1 MHNPTHT
8 KPRILVTSAAGRTG
22 SVAVRELLKKGFPVH
37 AFVRRIDA
45 RSAALQEAGAEI
57 FVGDL
62 FDMRDLR
69 RALVDVQRAY
79 HCPPFAPNLL
89 HGTML
94 FALAAEEAQ
103 LEVVALLSQW
113 HPQPS
118 NPSINTREHWMANN
132 IYRWMPTV
140 DVIHVNP
147 GLFAFIYLTGLPLIK
162 HLGMFAGPWGNGL
175 NAPPSNEDIGRLS
188 AEVLANP
195 GPHIGKS
202 FRPTGPALLSPTDMA
217 DVLTG
222 VVGRKVKYQDTPP
235 KMFLKAA
242 KAQGLGDFEI
252 AHVNHYFDEVR
263 RGAFAVGAP
272 TDHVLEVTG
281 KQPDS
286 FEVIARRYFAQP
298 DLIYPGLRVGTKLTA
313 LKFVAKMMLTR
324 APAVDRW
331 ERERDYPL
339 LVNPVPSSESEEWRT
354 AAEGQRILLQTP

>member
-1 MHNPTHT
+1 MHDAATA

-22 SVAVRELLKKGFPVH
+22 SVAVRELLKKGFPVR

-45 RSAALQEAGAEI
+45 RSEALKEAGAEI

-69 RALVDVQRAY
+69 RALVGVQRAY
-79 HCPPFAPNLL
+79 HCPPFALNLL

-113 HPQPS
+113 HPQPA
-118 NPSINTREHWMANN
+118 NPSVSTREHWMANN

-175 NAPPSNEDIGRLS
+175 NAPPSNEDIGRVS
-188 AEVLANP
+188 AQVLADP
-195 GPHIGKS
+195 APHIGKS
-202 FRPTGPALLSPTDMA
+202 YRPTGPTLLSPTDMA
-217 DVLTG
+217 EVLTG

-235 KMFLKAA
+235 NMFLKAA

-252 AHVNHYFDEVR
+252 AHVKHYFDEVR
-263 RGAFAVGAP
+263 RGTFAVGAP
-272 TDHVLEVTG
+272 TNHVLEVTG
-281 KQPDS
+281 RQPES
-286 FEVIARRYFAQP
+286 FEAVAQRYFDQP
-298 DLIYPGLRVGTKLTA
+298 DLIYPGLRVGTKLQA
-313 LKFVAKMMLTR
+313 LKFVGKMILTR
-324 APAVDRW
+324 APDVDRW
-331 ERERDYPL
+331 ERERGYPL
-339 LVNPVPSSESEEWRT
+339 LINPVPSSESDDWRA
-354 AAEGQRILLQTP
+354 AAEGQKILLRTR